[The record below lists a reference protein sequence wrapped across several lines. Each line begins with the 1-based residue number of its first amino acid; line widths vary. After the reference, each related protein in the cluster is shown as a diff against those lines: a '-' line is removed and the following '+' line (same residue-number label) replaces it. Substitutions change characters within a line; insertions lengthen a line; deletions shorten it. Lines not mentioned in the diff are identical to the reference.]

1 LLIIDEID
9 RMTRSM
15 KYVSS
20 LLLAAALAACS
31 GDTPKTGKVADTATA
46 AVSPSTATAAAPD
59 DAFGGA
65 ITIPRTSSVTV
76 TDAINKPELHA
87 KPILVRGTINDVC
100 QRKGCWLMVTDGV
113 EEMRV
118 TFKDYAFFVPTDSDG
133 RNVMIEGV
141 VTEEEISEGAAKHYA
156 SESMTADSASVNE
169 IKGPQKIVTM
179 EATAVAIAPEI

>member
-1 LLIIDEID
+1 
-9 RMTRSM
+9 MPA
-15 KYVSS
+15 

-31 GDTPKTGKVADTATA
+31 TDTPKTGTVADTVAAATSA
-46 AVSPSTATAAAPD
+46 RTATAVAPD
-59 DAFGGA
+59 EAFGGT
-65 ITIPRTSSVTV
+65 ITIARTNSVTV
-76 TDAINKPELHA
+76 SDAIKETRLHA
-87 KPILVRGTINDVC
+87 KPILVRGTISDVC

-156 SESMTADSASVNE
+156 SESITADSAAIE
-169 IKGPQKIVTM
+169 AIKGPQKIVTM

>member
-1 LLIIDEID
+1 
-9 RMTRSM
+9 MN
-15 KYVSS
+15 YVPS
-20 LLLAAALAACS
+20 LLLAAVLAACS
-31 GDTPKTGKVADTATA
+31 TDTPQTGKTADTASG
-46 AVSPSTATAAAPD
+46 AVSPPAATAAAPD
-59 DAFGGA
+59 DTFGGT
-65 ITIPRTSSVTV
+65 ITIPRTISVTV
-76 TDAINKPELHA
+76 SDAIEKTELHA

-156 SESMTADSASVNE
+156 SESMTADSASVNA

-179 EATAVAIAPEI
+179 EATAVAIAPEL